1 MAASLEK
8 LDGLQRRLT
17 VTIPAE
23 QIEEAYAERLKKIT
37 KTAKISGFRPGK
49 VPVNVLEKR
58 YSKDILHEVANE
70 LMQLFATKDVQKTY
84 LALVHKQPHPL
95 EGTINKPLLKSHFVH
110 FVRHSIIICIFGSK

>member
-37 KTAKISGFRPGK
+37 KTAKISGF
-49 VPVNVLEKR
+49 
-58 YSKDILHEVANE
+58 I
-70 LMQLFATKDVQKTY
+70 
-84 LALVHKQPHPL
+84 
-95 EGTINKPLLKSHFVH
+95 
-110 FVRHSIIICIFGSK
+110 